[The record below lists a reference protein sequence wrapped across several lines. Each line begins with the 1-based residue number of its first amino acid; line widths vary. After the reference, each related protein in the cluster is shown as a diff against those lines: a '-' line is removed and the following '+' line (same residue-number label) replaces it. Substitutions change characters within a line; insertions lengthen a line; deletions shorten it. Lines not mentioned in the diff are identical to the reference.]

1 MVSNINVLI
10 MKVIIYIKY
19 LGHSTYYAGTCMSQT
34 LLISITQNNFIE
46 MHYSRS
52 LDIIIDLIN
61 RTKDS
66 VRETGKRNAKKIK
79 KFLMEEPSEDGSSLA
94 ESNGSLQ
101 NPDDLVD
108 ELSQVI
114 PNSPFCVVIVS
125 PTQLFLYT
133 RQ

>member
-1 MVSNINVLI
+1 MLC
-10 MKVIIYIKY
+10 
-19 LGHSTYYAGTCMSQT
+19 LA
-34 LLISITQNNFIE
+34 LQNDFIE
-46 MHYSRS
+46 IHCTRS

-79 KFLMEEPSEDGSSLA
+79 KFLMEELNEDGASLA

-114 PNSPFCVVIVS
+114 IS
-125 PTQLFLYT
+125 
-133 RQ
+133 